1 MKKGRVTIPT
11 NLDVVPQTLEILDEW
26 GADAIRDCDGTE
38 FPKELKDTG
47 SKIYATYY
55 TTRKD
60 NEWAKAHPEEIQ
72 QMYIMT
78 SFHTATEDKLEIH
91 LMDHLYPDMLAVNTR
106 DDIYRW
112 WEVIDRTTGEPVS
125 TELWSYEE
133 ETGNVVIRA
142 AKLFHEYTVS
152 FLAYIMWDPVHMYNA
167 VVNDW
172 KDVEPQ
178 ITFDVRQP
186 KTKAYSLERLRRFL
200 DTHEYVD
207 VVRFTTF
214 FHQFTLIFDELAREK
229 YVDWFGYS
237 ASVSPYI
244 LEQFEK
250 EVGYPFRPEYII
262 DQGYMNNTYRIPSK
276 EFKDLQAF
284 QRREVAKLAKEMVD
298 IVHEYGKEAMMFM
311 GDHWIGMEP
320 FMDEFASIG
329 LDAVVGSVGNGATL
343 RLFSDIKNV
352 KYTEG
357 RFLPYFFPD
366 TFHEGGDPVK
376 EAKVNWVTARRA
388 ILRSPIQR
396 IGYGGYLKLALEFP
410 DFVQYIK
417 EVCEEFRTL
426 YDNIQGTTPYCVKR
440 VAVLNCWGKMRSWG
454 NHMVHHAIY
463 YKQNYSYFGI
473 IEALSGAPFDVSF
486 ISFDDIKA
494 DKDILKKFDV
504 VINVGDADTAQ
515 SGGENWI
522 DETIITAVREFV
534 YNGGGFIGV
543 GEPAAHQWQGRF
555 IQLDDVLGVEEEHG
569 FNLNTDKYNW
579 EEHRDHFILKDAEGE
594 VDFGEGKKNIYALP
608 ETEILIQ
615 KDQEVQMAVKTFG
628 KGRGVYISGL
638 PYSFKNSRV
647 LYRAVLWS
655 ASAEEE
661 LHCWYSTNYN
671 VEVHA
676 YVKNGKYCVVNN
688 TYEPQDTVVY
698 RGDGSSFRLHMEAN
712 EIKWYQI

>member
-1 MKKGRVTIPT
+1 MEVKIMSETKGRVTIPT
-11 NLDVVPQTLEILDEW
+11 DLDVIPETLKMLDEW

-38 FPKELKDTG
+38 FPAELKNTG
-47 SKIYATYY
+47 AKIYATYY

-60 NEWAKAHPEEIQ
+60 NAWAKAHPEEIQ

-78 SFHTATEDKLEIH
+78 SFHTAVSDTLEIH

-106 DDIYRW
+106 D
-112 WEVIDRTTGEPVS
+112 E
-125 TELWSYEE
+125 WSYDEKS
-133 ETGNVVIRA
+133 GNVVIRP
-142 AKLFHEYTVS
+142 AKEFHEYTVS

-186 KTKAYSLERLRRFL
+186 ATRAHSLERLRRFL
-200 DTHEYVD
+200 DSHDYVN

-214 FHQFTLIFDELAREK
+214 FHQFTLIFDEMAREK

-244 LEQFEK
+244 LEQFER
-250 EVGYPFRPEYII
+250 EVGYKFRPEFII

-284 QRREVAKLAKEMVD
+284 QR
-298 IVHEYGKEAMMFM
+298 
-311 GDHWIGMEP
+311 
-320 FMDEFASIG
+320 
-329 LDAVVGSVGNGATL
+329 VGSVGNGATL
-343 RLFSDIKNV
+343 RLFSDIKHV

-417 EVCEEFRTL
+417 EVCQEFRVL

-463 YKQNYSYFGI
+463 YKQNYSYF
-473 IEALSGAPFDVSF
+473 
-486 ISFDDIKA
+486 
-494 DKDILKKFDV
+494 
-504 VINVGDADTAQ
+504 
-515 SGGENWI
+515 
-522 DETIITAVREFV
+522 
-534 YNGGGFIGV
+534 
-543 GEPAAHQWQGRF
+543 
-555 IQLDDVLGVEEEHG
+555 
-569 FNLNTDKYNW
+569 
-579 EEHRDHFILKDAEGE
+579 
-594 VDFGEGKKNIYALP
+594 
-608 ETEILIQ
+608 
-615 KDQEVQMAVKTFG
+615 
-628 KGRGVYISGL
+628 
-638 PYSFKNSRV
+638 
-647 LYRAVLWS
+647 
-655 ASAEEE
+655 
-661 LHCWYSTNYN
+661 
-671 VEVHA
+671 
-676 YVKNGKYCVVNN
+676 
-688 TYEPQDTVVY
+688 
-698 RGDGSSFRLHMEAN
+698 
-712 EIKWYQI
+712 